1 MENNDVDCLVIS
13 YYFPPRLETSGLV
26 VARKIMEKNLHV
38 DVIQSSYDESSD
50 FNEII
55 DKYVNERF
63 PIDIKSKPDYIPFI
77 FEYINLGLKSIKKNY
92 NKIYSR
98 SYIYSN
104 HFLAL
109 EYKFNNPDVEWTA
122 EFSDPLLLNLYD
134 GKIKNYPRVI
144 LDNPDY
150 IKKLNEKIANFNKSN
165 NTHFKDLDNPSN
177 TFFVA
182 EYLTFIFADKIIFTN
197 ENQREVM
204 LSVYDDEIRQIVE
217 NKSIFEVHPTIDSEF
232 YDYKDCGLELDDNY
246 INIAY
251 FGTYYYIRHF
261 EPLFYAFEALNHKY
275 KDKIKFYFFTERDE
289 LLKISTENLKISDNL
304 IIEKPLNYF
313 EFLNATT
320 KFDILLINDTITK
333 GNFKV
338 NPFLPSKYSD
348 YIGSGSDIWGICED
362 DSILSKKEFKY
373 KSSMTDYKSS
383 CDVLI
388 SILNDNGYEDS
399 DCFFE
404 DNIYEKRINE
414 LNWRFGLEFDERRK
428 YYNQS
433 IKLKENNTKLRSEK
447 QILFDKKEKL
457 KSKNDILRQ
466 KNENLKNKNEQLKK
480 ENKLLKAKY
489 DEIINSNSW
498 KITEPLRKFKKNK

>member
-1 MENNDVDCLVIS
+1 M
-13 YYFPPRLETSGLV
+13 
-26 VARKIMEKNLHV
+26 
-38 DVIQSSYDESSD
+38 
-50 FNEII
+50 
-55 DKYVNERF
+55 
-63 PIDIKSKPDYIPFI
+63 
-77 FEYINLGLKSIKKNY
+77 
-92 NKIYSR
+92 
-98 SYIYSN
+98 
-104 HFLAL
+104 
-109 EYKFNNPDVEWTA
+109 
-122 EFSDPLLLNLYD
+122 
-134 GKIKNYPRVI
+134 
-144 LDNPDY
+144 
-150 IKKLNEKIANFNKSN
+150 
-165 NTHFKDLDNPSN
+165 
-177 TFFVA
+177 
-182 EYLTFIFADKIIFTN
+182 
-197 ENQREVM
+197 
-204 LSVYDDEIRQIVE
+204 
-217 NKSIFEVHPTIDSEF
+217 
-232 YDYKDCGLELDDNY
+232 
-246 INIAY
+246 
-251 FGTYYYIRHF
+251 
-261 EPLFYAFEALNHKY
+261 
-275 KDKIKFYFFTERDE
+275 
-289 LLKISTENLKISDNL
+289 KISTENLKISDNL

>member
-1 MENNDVDCLVIS
+1 MENADVDYLVIS

-26 VARKIMEKNLHV
+26 VARKIMEKNLRV
-38 DVIQSSYDESSD
+38 DVIQSSYEESSD

-55 DKYVNERF
+55 SEYVNERF
-63 PIDIKSKPDYIPFI
+63 PIDINAKPDYIPFI
-77 FEYINLGLKSIKKNY
+77 FEYIELGLKAIKKDY
-92 NKIYSR
+92 KKVYSR

-150 IKKLNEKIANFNKSN
+150 IHKLNEKIAEFNELN
-165 NTHFKDLDNPSN
+165 NTNFKGLDNPSN
-177 TFFVA
+177 TFFIA

-197 ENQREVM
+197 ENQMDVM
-204 LSVYDDEIRQIVE
+204 LSVYDDEIRKIVE
-217 NKSIFEVHPTIDSEF
+217 NKSVFEAHPTIDKKF
-232 YDYKDCGLELDDNY
+232 YDYKECGLELDDNY

-261 EPLFYAFEALNHKY
+261 ESLFYAFESLNHKF
-275 KDKIKFYFFTERDE
+275 KDKLRFYFFTGRDE
-289 LLKISTENLKISDNL
+289 LLKITTSNLKISESI

-348 YIGSGSDIWGICED
+348 YIGSETDIWGICEEN
-362 DSILSKKEFKY
+362 SILSKKEFKY
-373 KSSMTDYKSS
+373 KSSMTDYQSS
-383 CDVLI
+383 CEVLVD
-388 SILNDNGYEDS
+388 ILNNQGYEDTDYS
-399 DCFFE
+399 FD

-414 LNWRFGLEFDERRK
+414 LNWRFGLEFDERNK
-428 YYNQS
+428 YYAKS
-433 IKLKENNTKLRSEK
+433 KKLKENNTKLRGEK
-447 QILFDKKEKL
+447 QILFDKKENL
-457 KSKNDILRQ
+457 KAKNDILRE
-466 KNENLKNKNEQLKK
+466 KNNNLIK
-480 ENKLLKAKY
+480 ENELLKQENKILKAKY
-489 DEIINSNSW
+489 EEIINSNSW
-498 KITEPLRKFKKNK
+498 KITKPLRKIKNNR